1 MLLVRASAETV
12 VPCRA
17 AMPERVSPARTV
29 TVPPE
34 ELAEEE
40 PPAERPGSGAA
51 VVPPSRGMTSRAP
64 GRIHRPPWGRE
75 LARTIAWGLTS

>member
-1 MLLVRASAETV
+1 
-12 VPCRA
+12 
-17 AMPERVSPARTV
+17 MPERVSPARTV

-34 ELAEEE
+34 ELLEELTEEE
-40 PPAERPGSGAA
+40 PPAERPGSGAT